1 MNLNKLAF
9 FYPSKVAGG
18 AELLFARLGSYLC
31 ENFGTQ
37 VYFVDYKDGFIR
49 NNPLFQKLNFI
60 DYTDDEKS
68 QIPDIEALITPISNI
83 NRLNKALN
91 FENIDTKLLFW
102 CIHPLNVLHIMPKGA
117 KLQNYPMI
125 FQKFFLKTFYNKK
138 YRRMKNLLT
147 EFTSMNACY
156 FMDFENL
163 NYQKML
169 FDIDLSKD
177 YLPVCCPIPS
187 EEANTGL
194 ISADEIHICILGR
207 LVKEKVYPLIA
218 VLDNLVNYDTK
229 KKKIV
234 HIIGDGDSKR
244 LINTEKYKNKLD
256 LRFVGTIS
264 DISTLHSYMLCHCDI
279 IFAMGTSVIEAS
291 GLKIPA
297 VLLPYSY
304 RPIKINKFAYFY
316 EAFDYVLGTNYNLY
330 KEFAQRTFSEILDEI
345 YVKGQK
351 YQQGVMCHK
360 YSVLN
365 HTVES
370 VSEKL
375 IQKIQD
381 NLLSYNAYRELILCK
396 KTILY

>member
-1 MNLNKLAF
+1 MNSNKLAF
-9 FYPSKVAGG
+9 FYPSRVAGG

-31 ENFGTQ
+31 ENLGIK

-49 NNPLFQKLNFI
+49 SNPLFQTLDFI
-60 DYTDDEKS
+60 DYTDGEKS

-83 NRLNKALN
+83 NKLNKALN

-102 CIHPLNVLHIMPKGA
+102 CIHPLNLLHIMPKGT

-125 FQKFFLKTFYNKK
+125 FQKFFLKVFYNKK
-138 YRRMKNLLT
+138 YHRMKNILAKFSSL
-147 EFTSMNACY
+147 NACY

-163 NYQKML
+163 DYQKKL
-169 FDIDLSKD
+169 FDLDLNKD
-177 YLPVCCPIPS
+177 YLPVCCTIPFG
-187 EEANTGL
+187 EENRDL
-194 ISADEIHICILGR
+194 ISADEINICILGR

-218 VLDNLVNYDTK
+218 VLDNLVNYNSK

-244 LINTEKYKNKLD
+244 LINVEKYQDKLD
-256 LRFVGTIS
+256 LRFVGTVS
-264 DISTLHSYMLCHCDI
+264 DISKLHSYMLNHCDI
-279 IFAMGTSVIEAS
+279 VFAMGTSVIEAS

-304 RPIKINKFAYFY
+304 RPIKINEFAYFY

-330 KEFAQRTFSEILDEI
+330 NEFALHTFAEILDEI
-345 YVKGQK
+345 YVKEQK
-351 YQQGVMCHK
+351 NLHGAKCFE
-360 YSVLN
+360 YSVSN

-381 NLLSYNAYRELILCK
+381 NKLSYNAYRELI
-396 KTILY
+396 